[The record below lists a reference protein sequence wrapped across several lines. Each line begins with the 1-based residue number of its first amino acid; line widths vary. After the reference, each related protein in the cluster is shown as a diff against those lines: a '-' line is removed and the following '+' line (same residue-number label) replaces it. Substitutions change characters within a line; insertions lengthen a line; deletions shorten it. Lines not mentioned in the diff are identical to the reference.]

1 MRVESKKAKLS
12 CAETRVSKT
21 NITIPKLPPMES
33 FLDKIKD
40 DDFKNKINHIFDKD
54 KKLSI
59 DKLIEGPTKKT

>member
-1 MRVESKKAKLS
+1 
-12 CAETRVSKT
+12 
-21 NITIPKLPPMES
+21 MES